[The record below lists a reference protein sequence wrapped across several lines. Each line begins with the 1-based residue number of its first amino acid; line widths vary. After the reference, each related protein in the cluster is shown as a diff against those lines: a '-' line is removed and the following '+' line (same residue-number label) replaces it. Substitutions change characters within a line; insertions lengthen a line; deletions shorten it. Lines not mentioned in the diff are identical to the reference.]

1 MRNEIV
7 QRRGAAGRPFSS
19 STVRCRLNA
28 DGLKAR
34 RPLRKP
40 HLTGV
45 HRHERRRWARE
56 HQRWNRGDWRRC
68 LFTDESRFS
77 LVPDDRSMR
86 VWRRRGEPAHQD
98 QFVQRRELFG
108 GGGILV
114 WGGISW
120 SGKTDI
126 VVIRGNLNGQ
136 RYRDEILNEHVRLFA
151 GAMGPDDMVF
161 VDDNARPH
169 RNRLVDQYLVDNTSN
184 RM

>member
-1 MRNEIV
+1 
-7 QRRGAAGRPFSS
+7 
-19 STVRCRLNA
+19 
-28 DGLKAR
+28 
-34 RPLRKP
+34 
-40 HLTGV
+40 
-45 HRHERRRWARE
+45 
-56 HQRWNRGDWRRC
+56 
-68 LFTDESRFS
+68 
-77 LVPDDRSMR
+77 MR

-98 QFVQRRELFG
+98 QFVQRRGLFG

-169 RNRLVDQYLVDNTSN
+169 RNRLVDQYFEDNTIN
-184 RM
+184 RIEWPAK